1 LVLRKENERNI
12 KFVSKAKAVR
22 FKEMPM
28 QKGKPKNIEDS
39 KKAILMKLRAQR
51 MESKKKNKNIDDVFK
66 VKKRLMMAKQFRK
79 NKQDLIMEQD
89 SESEVEVDP
98 RYPKFAYM
106 EMDISESEDSDDDSS
121 MQKLKNL
128 QNLYKDIKTNKG

>member
-1 LVLRKENERNI
+1 
-12 KFVSKAKAVR
+12 
-22 FKEMPM
+22 M